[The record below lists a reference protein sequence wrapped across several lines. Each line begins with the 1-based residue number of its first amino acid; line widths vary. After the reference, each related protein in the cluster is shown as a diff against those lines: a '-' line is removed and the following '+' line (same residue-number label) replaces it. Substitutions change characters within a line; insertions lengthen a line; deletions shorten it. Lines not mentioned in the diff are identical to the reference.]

1 MRGILFLLICW
12 SCLVSALLP
21 ATFAQPPDRERAAR
35 GLRRGVIIPL
45 HEMIDPLSGALF
57 QRKFQ
62 EAIESG
68 AEVIVLDIHSPGG
81 YTSVTL
87 ELMDLMRDAEGVET
101 VAFIEKDAISG
112 AALLAM
118 ACDKIIM
125 LPDARIGD
133 AGEIVMGED
142 GAFRYT
148 EAKSRSALAQR
159 VRDAARRNGR
169 PATLAEKMVDKD
181 IVVFEATHKTNG
193 ETAYFSNKE
202 WDSLDDADQW
212 ERGRPVREAG
222 NEMFFICN
230 GARAVELG
238 MADRTVENRDRLAEA
253 LDLREPIQVMER
265 TSIDTLVFLL
275 NTGVVTF
282 LLIIIGLIALTVELG
297 APGFGIGGLVSLLC
311 FSLFFWSRFLGGTSG
326 WLEVTLFVVGLA
338 FIGAE
343 LFLIPGVGVAGV
355 GGVTLVLGSLIM
367 ASRRFLIPEN
377 SEQLTGLGYDI
388 LTVVGAF
395 AGFVLALVFLSNYI
409 GDIPGLSRLTLK
421 PPVLADAATG
431 GEGDVATGL
440 PGWQQVDVGEQG
452 KALSPLRPSGKMQI
466 GDATVDVVT
475 EGEFVEAGS
484 RVQVIAKQGTRVVV
498 RPV

>member
-1 MRGILFLLICW
+1 
-12 SCLVSALLP
+12 
-21 ATFAQPPDRERAAR
+21 
-35 GLRRGVIIPL
+35 
-45 HEMIDPLSGALF
+45 
-57 QRKFQ
+57 
-62 EAIESG
+62 
-68 AEVIVLDIHSPGG
+68 
-81 YTSVTL
+81 
-87 ELMDLMRDAEGVET
+87 
-101 VAFIEKDAISG
+101 
-112 AALLAM
+112 
-118 ACDKIIM
+118 
-125 LPDARIGD
+125 
-133 AGEIVMGED
+133 
-142 GAFRYT
+142 
-148 EAKSRSALAQR
+148 
-159 VRDAARRNGR
+159 
-169 PATLAEKMVDKD
+169 
-181 IVVFEATHKTNG
+181 
-193 ETAYFSNKE
+193 
-202 WDSLDDADQW
+202 
-212 ERGRPVREAG
+212 
-222 NEMFFICN
+222 MFFICN
-230 GARAVELG
+230 GSRAVELG
-238 MADRTVENRDRLAEA
+238 MADQTVENRDQLAEV
-253 LDLREPIQVMER
+253 LDLREPVQVMER
-265 TSIDTLVFLL
+265 TSIDTLVFIL

-326 WLEVTLFVVGLA
+326 WLEVTLFVVGLL

-421 PPVLADAATG
+421 PPVLADATTG
-431 GEGDVATGL
+431 GAGEVDTGL
-440 PGWQQVDVGEQG
+440 PGWQQVDVGAEGQ
-452 KALSPLRPSGKMQI
+452 AVSPLRPSGKMQI
-466 GDATVDVVT
+466 GDTMVDVVT